1 MDDGVASSSSIGWFV
16 VLLLLEMLFYSF
28 DSAFQYRKEEEQG
41 EDGEAGGT
49 HQVVEV
55 ESIHNALRIMHGM

>member
-41 EDGEAGGT
+41 EDGEAEIGRASCRERVFGL
-49 HQVVEV
+49 V
-55 ESIHNALRIMHGM
+55 

>member
-28 DSAFQYRKEEEQG
+28 DSAFQYRKEEEHG
-41 EDGEAGGT
+41 EDGEA
-49 HQVVEV
+49 
-55 ESIHNALRIMHGM
+55 